1 MCAGHRWLP
10 HVPLSMLMMPFACF
24 WGAGQFLASQAEDRV
39 DGLQD
44 LRPLG
49 NDQIARQI
57 VHLKVNKKL
66 PAWFFLFVFFCLQ
79 HSGNVQALSAT
90 CNKAFCPGATTEAM
104 RGSVLCPGC
113 QQPQRAAEPGLPH
126 TLPREAAPPAF
137 WGAWEAVPAS
147 HVHFALFHSHN
158 GAPIHRNTGL

>member
-1 MCAGHRWLP
+1 MCRA
-10 HVPLSMLMMPFACF
+10 S
-24 WGAGQFLASQAEDRV
+24 LATARAFINVNDAFCLLLGSRAIPGFPSRRQV
-39 DGLQD
+39 DGLQG

-137 WGAWEAVPAS
+137 WGVWEAVPAS

>member
-1 MCAGHRWLP
+1 M
-10 HVPLSMLMMPFACF
+10 FFFCF
-24 WGAGQFLASQAEDRV
+24 
-39 DGLQD
+39 
-44 LRPLG
+44 
-49 NDQIARQI
+49 
-57 VHLKVNKKL
+57 
-66 PAWFFLFVFFCLQ
+66 FFCLQ
-79 HSGNVQALSAT
+79 HSSNGYSQFQASFAT

-158 GAPIHRNTGL
+158 GAPVFACTYPQKHWPVALGPVMALLGDGAQVHIKPTCTSGQHQGEEREAQSVLAGRAATPLCTV